1 MSKSLDY
8 LEQRQNLACICGSNR
23 GATICRKDRHG
34 LRFLYKFCTSCGHVR
49 TSDPLA
55 EESAIRFYSSSDYR
69 SMYFPNETPLDVL
82 TRKAPP
88 HRARTPL
95 LKYVESLGV
104 ENGAIVEWGC
114 GGGWNLVPFRDA
126 GWETLGFDYD
136 ATYISLGREVL
147 GLELR
152 TISDAGSTPV
162 ITKPPDVI
170 LLNHVLEHALDPVS
184 LFRRLRDLSDG
195 HTMIVVGVPLLETI
209 RTWHWKKFYHIAHIH
224 YFSARSLKFVA
235 QQAGLE
241 LVNEQPKDGLFT
253 FRQTQSVLPLMSER
267 SRRAAVRSAFSL
279 LIGYFDLEFR
289 TRAVVRKVLAITGLL
304 TEARRLRT
312 QLKS

>member
-23 GATICRKDRHG
+23 GVTICRKDRYG

-49 TSDPLA
+49 TCDPLA
-55 EESAIRFYSSSDYR
+55 QESAVRFYSSSDYR
-69 SMYFPNETPLDVL
+69 SMYFPNESPLDVL
-82 TRKAPP
+82 KRKAPP

-104 ENGAIVEWGC
+104 EHGVIVEWGC

-147 GLELR
+147 GLELT
-152 TISDAGSTPV
+152 TIGDAGSTPV

-184 LFRRLRDLSDG
+184 LLRLLRDLSDG

-209 RTWHWKKFYHIAHIH
+209 RTWHWKNFYHIAHIH

-241 LVNEQPKDGLFT
+241 LVNEQPKVGLFT
-253 FRQTQSVLPLMSER
+253 FRPTQSVLPLMNR
-267 SRRAAVRSAFSL
+267 HSRRAALHSAFL
-279 LIGYFDLEFR
+279 LLVGYIDFEFR
-289 TRAVVRKVLAITGLL
+289 TRAVVRRVLAMTGLL
-304 TEARRLRT
+304 NRARQFRT
-312 QLKS
+312 QMKS